1 MYIPP
6 HFAETDLARLHQ
18 FIEQHSFGLL
28 ISFVPGRP
36 FATHLPLLLDRESSA
51 SGTLI
56 GHTARSNPQWRE
68 LDGQTVLVIF
78 SGPHAYIS
86 PTWYEAQ
93 NVVPTWNYVAVHAYG
108 SVQIIQEPCE
118 TLDIV
123 QKTVAKYE
131 HSRPQPWSLA
141 SSDQATL
148 QLLTQIVAFRLP
160 IEHIEGKWKLNQN
173 HSVRRRQKVIDA
185 LRAKGDPNSLA
196 VAELMAATLL
206 GEERKS

>member
-28 ISFVPGRP
+28 ISFVAGRP

-78 SGPHAYIS
+78 SGPHAY
-86 PTWYEAQ
+86 
-93 NVVPTWNYVAVHAYG
+93 G

-141 SSDQATL
+141 GSDQATL